1 MIAYCIEIVN
11 GRALA
16 SLHDIW
22 VHVQPND
29 RELYLIVDFF
39 GGEKGAPL
47 VAEPLKVKDQVLGA
61 PVNLHLLKRVLVVL
75 APRTVPLVIP
85 SECLFL
91 AE

>member
-22 VHVQPND
+22 VHVQPID
-29 RELYLIVDFF
+29 RELYLIVNLF

-47 VAEPLKVKDQVLGA
+47 VAEPLEVKDQVLGA
-61 PVNLHLLKRVLVVL
+61 SVNLHLLKSILVVL
-75 APRTVPLVIP
+75 APRTVPLVIA
-85 SECLFL
+85 SEGLFL